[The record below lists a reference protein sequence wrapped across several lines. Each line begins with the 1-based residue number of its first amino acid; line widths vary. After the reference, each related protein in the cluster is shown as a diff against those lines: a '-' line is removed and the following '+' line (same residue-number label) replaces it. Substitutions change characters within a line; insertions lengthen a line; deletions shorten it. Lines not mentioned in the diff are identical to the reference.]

1 MEQETCA
8 VFVDMGTTNTRVWLA
23 RGGQIL
29 ASARAQIGVRDSARD
44 GSNARLR
51 EGLRNLLVEV
61 IRQGRLH
68 TRFAEPRC
76 VIAAGMITS
85 TLGLSEVPHLEAP
98 AGLREMALGVRRL
111 HFPDVTELPILLVP
125 GVRTGTL
132 TADVG
137 QTCSADIM
145 RGEETLCMGLIA
157 NGLAPLPGV
166 VLNLGSHWKAI
177 SLDVEGRIVSSVTSL
192 SGEMIHAV
200 QTTTI
205 LASALPQERPQ
216 LLDSQ
221 WLEAGMA
228 EQRASGLARALF
240 CVRLLEQAKATTAE
254 QRFAF
259 LAGAMIASDLDAL
272 MSKKVLGKANNVSLI
287 GHPALAG
294 AWRHALDAVLI
305 GATIISEEQTDE
317 ALLAGLQLILSESD
331 IA

>member
-1 MEQETCA
+1 MEQETA
-8 VFVDMGTTNTRVWLA
+8 AAFVDMGTTNTRVWLA

-44 GSNARLR
+44 GTNARLR
-51 EGLRNLLVEV
+51 EGLRDLLAEV
-61 IRQGRLH
+61 IRQSRSH
-68 TRFAEPRC
+68 ANFADPRC

-85 TLGLSEVPHLEAP
+85 SLGLSEVPHLEAP
-98 AGLREMALGVRRL
+98 AGLRELALGVRRFQ
-111 HFPDVTELPILLVP
+111 FPDVTELPILLVP
-125 GVRTGTL
+125 GIRTGKL
-132 TADVG
+132 TSDAA
-137 QTCSADIM
+137 QTCAADIM

-177 SLDVEGRIVSSVTSL
+177 SLDEKCRIVGSITSL

-216 LLDSQ
+216 VLDTE
-221 WLEAGMA
+221 WLEAGMT

-254 QRFAF
+254 QRLAF
-259 LAGAMIASDLDAL
+259 LAGATIASDLDAL
-272 MSKKVLGKANNVSLI
+272 LSKNVLRKRKKVTLI

-294 AWRHALDAVLI
+294 AWRHALDAASI
-305 GATIISEEQTDE
+305 GATIVTEQQTDN
-317 ALLAGLQLILSESD
+317 ALLAGLGQILGESD
-331 IA
+331 FA